1 MSLAIR
7 HRFWIT
13 ARHRQPSVTESFA
26 LPPDKGVNHV
36 SNPISYTAL
45 PDVPQGN
52 EAYARKGNG
61 RP

>member
-1 MSLAIR
+1 MRQAGSM
-7 HRFWIT
+7 T

-36 SNPISYTAL
+36 SNPISYPAL

-52 EAYARKGNG
+52 EAYAREGNG
-61 RP
+61 RA

>member
-1 MSLAIR
+1 MR
-7 HRFWIT
+7 HGDWIT

-36 SNPISYTAL
+36 SNPISYAAL

-52 EAYARKGNG
+52 EAYAREGNA
-61 RP
+61 RA